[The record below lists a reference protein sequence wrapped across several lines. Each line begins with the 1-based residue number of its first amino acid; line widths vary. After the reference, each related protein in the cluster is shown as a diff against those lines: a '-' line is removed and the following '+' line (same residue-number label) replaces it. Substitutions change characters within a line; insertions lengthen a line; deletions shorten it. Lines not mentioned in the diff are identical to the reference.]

1 MPPNIFVI
9 WGIRLTEILEFYPD
23 TVSFV
28 QKIKIPFAS
37 FITYIVF
44 ISTELT
50 QKNPL
55 ENVKYLIK
63 KLNCP

>member
-1 MPPNIFVI
+1 M
-9 WGIRLTEILEFYPD
+9 TEILEFYPD

-37 FITYIVF
+37 FITDIVF

-50 QKNPL
+50 QKNLL
-55 ENVKYLIK
+55 ENVIKVLNKEMKLTITIYISKVPLI
-63 KLNCP
+63 